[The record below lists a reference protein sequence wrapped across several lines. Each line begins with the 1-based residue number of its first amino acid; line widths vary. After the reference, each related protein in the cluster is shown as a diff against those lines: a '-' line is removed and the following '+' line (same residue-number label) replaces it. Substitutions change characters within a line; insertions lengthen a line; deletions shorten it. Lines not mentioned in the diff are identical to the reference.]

1 MPCLR
6 LAVILGASVAISPL
20 AMDAYLPAFPDIAAT
35 FGVPVHRVGLTLGV
49 FLLGLS
55 VGHLVGGP
63 LSDAHGRD
71 RVMLVGVAL
80 FAVGSLL
87 CAISPNFEALMA
99 FRLVQAVGA
108 GACVVSVPAIA
119 RDHTSGSDAARLFSL
134 IGLVIFIAPALAP
147 TLGTV
152 LVRLW
157 DWPAIFVFL
166 AVYAAVLLVVLRRTL
181 FRGAQPRPAHGSGSP
196 RRLAAN
202 YAAVLTH
209 RPAMR
214 ILAVQALVFS
224 VMMVFLTNGS
234 FIFQDWYG
242 LSHEWFSAIMAGIVA
257 FMAAFNLSNRWLLR
271 RFAPA
276 HILRAAVALQAAAL
290 TYVVAAAATD
300 PPLAAFLP
308 GVALAIGS
316 FGAGMPNSFS
326 LYLEAFPRI
335 AATAS
340 AVMGV
345 VRFAV
350 AGVISGVA
358 SVLVAGELVNAVG
371 MMLACSVGALAL
383 AWGIPK
389 AVTSAEGTARG

>member
-1 MPCLR
+1 MSCLR
-6 LAVILGASVAISPL
+6 LAILLGASVAISPL
-20 AMDAYLPAFPDIAAT
+20 AMDAYLPAFPDIAAA

-55 VGHLVGGP
+55 VGHVVGGP
-63 LSDAHGRD
+63 LSDAYGRD
-71 RVMLVGVAL
+71 RVMLFGVAL
-80 FAVGSLL
+80 FGLGSLL
-87 CAISPNFEALMA
+87 SAISPNFEALMA
-99 FRLVQAVGA
+99 FRLVQAIGA

-134 IGLVIFIAPALAP
+134 IGLVIFIAPAVAP

-166 AVYAAVLLVVLRRTL
+166 AVYAAVLLPVLRLTL
-181 FRGAQPRPAHGSGSP
+181 FAGPQPRPVQGSVSP
-196 RRLAAN
+196 RTLIAN
-202 YAAVLTH
+202 YGRVLGH
-209 RPAMR
+209 APAMR
-214 ILAVQALVFS
+214 ILAVQSLVFS

-234 FIFQDWYG
+234 FIFQEWYG

-257 FMAAFNLSNRWLLR
+257 IMAAFNLSNRWLLR

-276 HILRAAVALQAAAL
+276 HILRAAVGLQVAAL
-290 TYVVAAAATD
+290 VYVVAVASTD

-326 LYLEAFPRI
+326 LYLESFYRI

-350 AGVISGVA
+350 AGVISGVS
-358 SVLVAGELVNAVG
+358 SVLVAGELLNAVA
-371 MMLACSVGALAL
+371 MMLACAAAALAL
-383 AWGIPK
+383 AWGVPR
-389 AVTSAEGTARG
+389 TMEGVSTP

>member
-1 MPCLR
+1 MSCLR

-71 RVMLVGVAL
+71 RVMLAGVAL
-80 FAVGSLL
+80 FGIGSLL
-87 CAISPNFEALMA
+87 SAISPGFSTLMA
-99 FRLVQAVGA
+99 FRLVQAIGA

-119 RDHTSGSDAARLFSL
+119 RDYTSGSESARLFSL
-134 IGLVIFIAPALAP
+134 IGLVIFIAPGLAP
-147 TLGTV
+147 ALGTA
-152 LVRLW
+152 LVRLSG
-157 DWPAIFVFL
+157 WPAIFVFL
-166 AVYAAVLLVVLRRTL
+166 AVYAAVLLVVLRATL
-181 FRGAQPRPAHGSGSP
+181 FRGPQRRPPPGAASLRS
-196 RRLAAN
+196 LAAN
-202 YAAVLTH
+202 YTQVLTN

-242 LSHEWFSAIMAGIVA
+242 LSHEAFSGIMAGIVA
-257 FMAAFNLSNRWLLR
+257 LMATFNLSNRWLLR

-290 TYVVAAAATD
+290 VYVVAAAAFD

-308 GVALAIGS
+308 GLALAIGS

-326 LYLEAFPRI
+326 LYLESFPKI

-345 VRFAV
+345 IRFAV
-350 AGVISGVA
+350 AGAVSGLA
-358 SVLVAGELVNAVG
+358 SILVAGQLLNAVA
-371 MMLACSVGALAL
+371 MMLACSAAALTL
-383 AWGIPK
+383 AWGVPRTQ
-389 AVTSAEGTARG
+389 AADHRT

>member
-1 MPCLR
+1 MTCLR

-20 AMDAYLPAFPDIAAT
+20 AMDAYLPAFPDIAAA

-55 VGHLVGGP
+55 LGHVVGGP
-63 LSDAHGRD
+63 LSDAYGRD
-71 RVMLVGVAL
+71 RIMLAGVAL
-80 FAVGSLL
+80 FGVGSLL
-87 CAISPNFEALMA
+87 SAVSPSLNALMGL
-99 FRLVQAVGA
+99 RLVQAIGA

-134 IGLVIFIAPALAP
+134 IGLVIFIAPAAAP
-147 TLGTV
+147 ALGTL
-152 LVRLW
+152 LVRLG
-157 DWPAIFVFL
+157 DWPAIFLFL
-166 AVYAAVLLVVLRRTL
+166 AVYAGALLVALRLTL
-181 FRGAQPRPAHGSGSP
+181 FRGPQPRPRSGSVSP
-196 RRLAAN
+196 RILAAN
-202 YAAVLTH
+202 YGQVLRN

-214 ILAVQALVFS
+214 ILAVQSLVFS

-234 FIFQDWYG
+234 FIFQEWYG
-242 LSHEWFSAIMAGIVA
+242 LSHEAFSAIMAGIVA

-271 RFAPA
+271 RFAPVQ
-276 HILRAAVALQAAAL
+276 ILRASVALQAAAL
-290 TYVVAAAATD
+290 VYVVAAASTD
-300 PPLAAFLP
+300 PPLAALLP

-326 LYLEAFPRI
+326 LYLEAFHAI

-350 AGVISGVA
+350 AGAISGLS

-371 MMLACSVGALAL
+371 MMLACSAAALAL
-383 AWGIPK
+383 AWGLPRT
-389 AVTSAEGTARG
+389 VARHGG